1 MRIAF
6 VVNDIQTEEPSFT
19 TTFLAQKMHSQGHE
33 VYQMG
38 VGELAY
44 YPDGYMGA
52 TARRVPE
59 AKYKNPQM
67 YLEALQSDKAIV
79 EKIIAPDLDIIMLRN
94 DPASEGEGRDW
105 ARNAG
110 IVFGQLALDHGVI
123 VLNDPNS
130 LADAINKMYFQHF
143 PEAVRPL
150 TIITRDREEIRKFF
164 TDLKGHMILK
174 PLQGSGGANV
184 FMVRKD
190 DATNLNQMIEAITRD
205 GYVIAQEYLPKAAE
219 GDVRLFVVNGE
230 PLQHK
235 KKYAALKRVSKKGDV
250 RNNIHAGGS
259 VERAEITD
267 EMLELVELV
276 RPKLIK
282 DGMFMVGLDIVG
294 NKLMEINVFSPGG
307 LHTCSRLEG
316 VDFSEAV
323 VEALERKVHH
333 RKNYK
338 TDMDNKTIAV
348 I

>member
-1 MRIAF
+1 MRIGF
-6 VVNDIQTEEPSFT
+6 IVNDIKTEEPNYT
-19 TTFLAQKMHSQGHE
+19 TTFLAHKMHNLGHE
-33 VYQMG
+33 VYEMG

-52 TARRVPE
+52 HARRVP
-59 AKYKNPQM
+59 AGKCRTCQT
-67 YLEALQSDKAIV
+67 YLDALQSDKAIV
-79 EKIIAPDLDIIMLRN
+79 DKIKAPDLDVLMLRN
-94 DPASEGEGRDW
+94 DPASEKDGRDW

-110 IVFGQLALDHGVI
+110 IVFGQLALQHGVI

-130 LADAINKMYFQHF
+130 LSDAINKMYFQHF

-150 TIITRDREEIRKFF
+150 TLITRDREEIREFF
-164 TDLKGHMILK
+164 AELNGNMILK

-184 FMVRKD
+184 FLVRKD

-219 GDVRLFVVNGE
+219 GDIRLFVVNGE
-230 PLQHK
+230 ALKHK
-235 KKYAALKRVSKKGDV
+235 GKYAALKRISKKGDV
-250 RNNIHAGGS
+250 RNNMHAGGS
-259 VERAEITD
+259 VEKAEVTD

-276 RPKLIK
+276 RPKLIN

-307 LHTCSRLEG
+307 LHTCSKLEG

-333 RKNYK
+333 KQTYQAEVTNR
-338 TDMDNKTIAV
+338 TIAV